1 MSKTNTT
8 VELAVELTCQKC
20 VTKTENVLSKV
31 EGIQDFEVNLNKQS
45 VLVTSAL
52 PTSKLLNIIESEVG
66 KRAVVMGMGLKQKP
80 LGAAVAMLGGIIGCG
95 QVQVRLRKSRHAN
108 ICSKNQF
115 FRENVVGLRAQT
127 GIK

>member
-31 EGIQDFEVNLNKQS
+31 EGIQDFEVNLSKQS
-45 VLVTSAL
+45 VLVTSDL
-52 PTSKLLNIIESEVG
+52 PTSKLLNVIESEVG

-95 QVQVRLRKSRHAN
+95 QVQVP
-108 ICSKNQF
+108 
-115 FRENVVGLRAQT
+115 
-127 GIK
+127 